1 LQSNGSPPFPND
13 VPRIDNFMTMLK
25 LTRPAWRTW
34 LQTVMLLALVCNCA
48 SKAAAMDAAPKAVDA
63 VFTVQAEGQRAV
75 VRVLT
80 HADSCP
86 SIVWSGKP
94 SQVMTSRA
102 VAATLPVR
110 QDALQADSKPAV
122 FDVLTCEAT
131 WPQGVQN
138 ASVAGTALRAPR
150 ADIQRIVIIADTGCR
165 MKGSENAFQDCN
177 DPAKWPFA
185 KVAQSAAAKHP
196 DLVIHIGDIHY
207 RESPCPA
214 GNAGCANV
222 AWGYGYDAWQAD
234 FFKPAAPLLA
244 AAPWVFVRGNHE
256 ICARAGQGWYRFID
270 AQPWSEARS
279 CNQSALDHDA
289 DFSQPYAVSLS
300 PSAQLLVF
308 DSSKTSG
315 KPYNSKDLAFSK
327 YKAEMQLVQQ
337 LARQKP
343 HSFFMSHHP
352 LLAVAPSKNGS
363 VFKDGG
369 SLGLTSV
376 FETLYPTRLLPDG
389 IDASMHGH
397 LHFFEAISFKTAHP
411 ASLIMGNSGSGNEG
425 AVATALKAG
434 ANLHGSAIVEDYA
447 ATAAY
452 GFVTLDRVDSGQSGD
467 WMLTEYDTD
476 GQAVFHCKIQNGKS
490 QCVKSAS

>member
-1 LQSNGSPPFPND
+1 VSPE
-13 VPRIDNFMTMLK
+13 
-25 LTRPAWRTW
+25 
-34 LQTVMLLALVCNCA
+34 
-48 SKAAAMDAAPKAVDA
+48 A
-63 VFTVQAEGQRAV
+63 VFTLQAEGQRAI

-80 HADSCP
+80 RADSCP
-86 SIVWSGKP
+86 SIVWSGMP

-131 WPQGVQN
+131 WPQGVQRVES
-138 ASVAGTALRAPR
+138 ASVAGTTLLAPR

-165 MKGSENAFQDCN
+165 MKGSESAFQDCN
-177 DPAKWPFA
+177 DPVKWPFA

-270 AQPWSEARS
+270 TQPWSEARS
-279 CNQSALDHDA
+279 CNQSALDQDA

-300 PSAQLLVF
+300 PNAQLLVF

-315 KPYNSKDLAFSK
+315 KPYSSKDPAFSK
-327 YKAEMQLVQQ
+327 YQAEMQLVQQ
-337 LARQKP
+337 LALQKP

-363 VFKDGG
+363 AFKDGG
-369 SLGLTSV
+369 TLGLTSV
-376 FETLYPTRLLPDG
+376 FETLYPARLLPDG

-411 ASLIMGNSGSGNEG
+411 ASLIMGNSGSANEG
-425 AVATALKAG
+425 AVATVLKAG
-434 ANLHGSAIVEDYA
+434 DKLHGNAIVDNYA

-467 WMLTEYDTD
+467 WLLTEFDTD
-476 GQAVFHCKIQNGKS
+476 GQAVFSCKIQNGKS
-490 QCVKSAS
+490 QCVKSAL

>member
-1 LQSNGSPPFPND
+1 MHMPKLQRLIWPSGSVWLFIVMVLACASSTAAQVAAPD
-13 VPRIDNFMTMLK
+13 VP
-25 LTRPAWRTW
+25 
-34 LQTVMLLALVCNCA
+34 LV
-48 SKAAAMDAAPKAVDA
+48 SPDA
-63 VFTVQAEGQRAV
+63 VFTVQAEGQRAI

-80 HADSCP
+80 RADSCP
-86 SIVWSGKP
+86 SIAWDGKL
-94 SQVMTSRA
+94 SQVMTARA
-102 VAATLPVR
+102 AAATLPVR
-110 QDALQADSKPAV
+110 QDALQTDSKPAV

-131 WPQGVQN
+131 WPQGAQSVQS
-138 ASVAGTALRAPR
+138 ASVAGTTLLAPR
-150 ADIQRIVIIADTGCR
+150 AEILRIVIIADTGCR

-177 DPAKWPFA
+177 DTAKWPFA
-185 KVAQSAAAKHP
+185 QVAQSAAAKHP

-256 ICARAGQGWYRFID
+256 SCARAGQGWFRFID
-270 AQPWSEARS
+270 AQPWTEARS

-289 DFSQPYAVSLS
+289 DYSQPYAVSLS
-300 PSAQLLVF
+300 AFAQLLVF

-315 KPYNSKDLAFSK
+315 KPYSPKDLSFSK
-327 YKAEMQLVQQ
+327 YQSEIKQVQQ
-337 LARQKP
+337 LALQKP

-352 LLAVAPSKNGS
+352 LLAVAPSKKT
-363 VFKDGG
+363 VQLKDGG
-369 SLGLTSV
+369 NLGLTSA

-389 IDASMHGH
+389 IDASLHGH

-411 ASLIMGNSGSGNEG
+411 ASLIMGNSGSANEG
-425 AVATALKAG
+425 AVATTAAQGEK
-434 ANLHGSAIVEDYA
+434 LHGSAIVEDYA

-452 GFVTLDRVDSGQSGD
+452 GFVTLDRVGASEAGEWLLTEFDTSGQP
-467 WMLTEYDTD
+467 
-476 GQAVFHCKIQNGKS
+476 VFLCKIKNGKS
-490 QCVKSAS
+490 QCVKTAP

>member
-1 LQSNGSPPFPND
+1 
-13 VPRIDNFMTMLK
+13 MTMPK
-25 LTRPAWRTW
+25 LTRQTWRTW
-34 LQTVMLLALVCNCA
+34 LQTVLLLALACNCA
-48 SKAAAMDAAPKAVDA
+48 SKAAATDAAPKAVDA

-80 HADSCP
+80 QADSCP
-86 SIVWSGKP
+86 SIAWDGKTA
-94 SQVMTSRA
+94 QVMRTR
-102 VAATLPVR
+102 VGAATLAAR
-110 QDALQADSKPAV
+110 QNALQPDSKPAV

-138 ASVAGTALRAPR
+138 ASVAGTTLQAPR
-150 ADIQRIVIIADTGCR
+150 DDIQRIVIIADTGCR
-165 MKGSENAFQDCN
+165 MKASENAFQDCN

-185 KVAQSAAAKHP
+185 KVAQSAAAKQP

-214 GNAGCANV
+214 GHAGCANV

-234 FFKPAAPLLA
+234 FFQPAAPLLA

-256 ICARAGQGWYRFID
+256 SCARAGQGWFRFRD

-279 CNQSALDHDA
+279 CNQSALDTQA
-289 DFSQPYAVSLS
+289 DYSQPFAVSLS
-300 PSAQLLVF
+300 AFAQLLVF

-315 KPYNSKDLAFSK
+315 KPYNSKDLAFGK
-327 YKAEMQLVQQ
+327 YHAQIQVAQQ
-337 LARQKP
+337 LATQKA
-343 HSFFMSHHP
+343 HSFFLSHHP

-363 VFKDGG
+363 AFKDGG
-369 SLGLTSV
+369 TLGLTSV

-389 IDASMHGH
+389 VDASLHGH

-411 ASLIMGNSGSGNEG
+411 ASIVMGNSGSANEG
-425 AVATALKAG
+425 AVATALQVGDK
-434 ANLHGSAIVEDYA
+434 LHASAVVEDYA

-452 GFVTLDRVDSGQSGD
+452 GFATLDRLATGETGE
-467 WMLTEYDTD
+467 WLLTEYDVN
-476 GQAVFHCKIQNGKS
+476 GKPVFLCKMKDGKS
-490 QCVKSAS
+490 QCAKATS